1 MTPENEKSILNLLLE
16 RNNQCRVI
24 EETQLQKIELISKHL
39 SDLQAELAKL
49 DSPDKYCGMDFRS

>member
-1 MTPENEKSILNLLLE
+1 LLLE